1 MTFEESMKRLE
12 EMSEKIR
19 DEETALDDA
28 IRYYEEGIRCYKAC
42 SEIIDSAKQK
52 IEIYNR

>member
-12 EMSEKIR
+12 EMSERIR

>member
-1 MTFEESMKRLE
+1 MTFEEAMNRLE

-42 SEIIDSAKQK
+42 SGILDSAKQK
-52 IEIYNR
+52 IEVYTK